1 MLGIKQHLWVSV
13 QPIRSW
19 HLDTGS
25 QLVSL
30 PPTHEIYLFCTLL
43 SGLGLKRSPSWK
55 RPSGISPRLYGRQTS
70 TLGATQ
76 GLAWFWQAGH
86 ESVFSRDGPLPFL
99 LPLMTTLN
107 WHCLASMCSLY
118 KYDIFNEWY
127 VDFLCWGGC
136 QEFFLISV
144 MFHSWFQLL
153 LHGRSTKEQA
163 AWRHRAPAGRAAA
176 DPPELL
182 LTREPGSE
190 SRERVLIR
198 IKGK

>member
-1 MLGIKQHLWVSV
+1 MASRHWMSACI
-13 QPIRSW
+13 
-19 HLDTGS
+19 
-25 QLVSL
+25 
-30 PPTHEIYLFCTLL
+30 PPSHEMYLFCTLL

-76 GLAWFWQAGH
+76 GLEWFWQAGQ

-127 VDFLCWGGC
+127 VDFFCWGGC
-136 QEFFLISV
+136 QEFFFNISNV
-144 MFHSWFQLL
+144 SFMISAAPSW
-153 LHGRSTKEQA
+153 KEHKGTA
-163 AWRHRAPAGRAAA
+163 CLKTEGSCGESSSRPPRITA
-176 DPPELL
+176 DQRTWLRVE
-182 LTREPGSE
+182 RES
-190 SRERVLIR
+190 IN
-198 IKGK
+198 